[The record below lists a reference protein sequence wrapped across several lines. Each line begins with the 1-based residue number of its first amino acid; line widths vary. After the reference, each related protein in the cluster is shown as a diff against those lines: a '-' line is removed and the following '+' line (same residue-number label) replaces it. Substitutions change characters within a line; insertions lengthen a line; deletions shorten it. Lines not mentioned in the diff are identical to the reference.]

1 MVHGNT
7 GRTGFDQQQHGTR
20 YMLHPVCGDQQH
32 KTMYML
38 HPVSGGVQAPRFR
51 HSPRAICSQMEK
63 DLQDLVAAH
72 EEELRDAESSW
83 ENSFRDVENMW
94 RDRIE
99 ITVSELSGRD
109 AESKVTELEQELSRL
124 RDENK
129 AQKYQLEMAQAE
141 SRAKEEQLFK
151 FQDLW
156 GGLVDKVADQV
167 TSMSS
172 SKGPKERQCSVCF
185 STTSDAAISGHGLG
199 VFYCRKGCPNTVC
212 DGCMGEEA
220 FNHRCLYC
228 QTEPLQGPPRSTRSP
243 TSSPIS
249 PPYSPP
255 TSPTYSPTSPAY
267 SPTSPAYSPTSPA
280 YSPTSPAYSPPSP
293 AYSPTS
299 PAYSPPSPAYSPTY
313 SSTYS
318 PYILSFSDGV
328 DSDDVDQ

>member
-7 GRTGFDQQQHGTR
+7 GRTEFDQQHAALHL
-20 YMLHPVCGDQQH
+20 LHPVR
-32 KTMYML
+32 
-38 HPVSGGVQAPRFR
+38 GGVQAPRFR

-72 EEELRDAESSW
+72 EEELRDAETSW
-83 ENSFRDVENMW
+83 ESSLRDVESMW
-94 RDRIE
+94 RDRLE

-109 AESKVTELEQELSRL
+109 AESKVTELEQELTRL

-141 SRAKEEQLFK
+141 SRAKEEQLSK

-167 TSMSS
+167 SSMSS

-199 VFYCRKGCPNTVC
+199 VFYCCKGCPNTVC

-220 FNHRCLYC
+220 FNRRCLYC
-228 QTEPLQGPPRSTRSP
+228 RTEPLQGPPRSAGASHHDSP
-243 TSSPIS
+243 AWSPS
-249 PPYSPP
+249 YNYPG
-255 TSPTYSPTSPAY
+255 YSPTSPAY
-267 SPTSPAYSPTSPA
+267 SPTSPAYSPTSPTH
-280 YSPTSPAYSPPSP
+280 SPTSPAYSPYVLSDWS
-293 AYSPTS
+293 AHHGELASYSP
-299 PAYSPPSPAYSPTY
+299 
-313 SSTYS
+313 
-318 PYILSFSDGV
+318 DGV
-328 DSDDVDQ
+328 DQ